1 MMRLQA
7 TAVSVLSS
15 AVSSITTWQENLL
28 DMVGSAAYSLSLVRP
43 RAYFILAAL
52 LALFGYAWLVM
63 FPLLVLVGLVNLY
76 DAVFGVDQVDW
87 FSALIWSSIAA
98 ASVLVCYRLI
108 FFKATGPVGQP
119 LDDRNAPGLLQLVSE
134 LTKNFDGPV
143 IDQVVSTDQ
152 FELKIVK
159 TPLIPLP
166 VLFRNT
172 LVVGLPFIHY
182 MSQDRFQC
190 ALAGRLGQYSK
201 RDNPL
206 MNWLNQMRTVWS
218 LYCERKNYRGAG
230 YQPVS
235 GFFGMYAPIYK
246 AFTVPAARFD
256 ELAADTYAM
265 EVFNDESVLDMVTT
279 CMVCRVYLDTKF
291 WPVVRKYSRKNSQV
305 LDRLQ
310 SSMSNVLRAG
320 LKPDVIDYW
329 MEKALASEPQLHD
342 PVPSLA
348 QRVDNIGFTGASMDA
363 NTVGSAGMVL
373 IVENAA

>member
-76 DAVFGVDQVDW
+76 DAVFGVDQADW
-87 FSALIWSSIAA
+87 FSALIWSCIAA

-108 FFKATGPVGQP
+108 FFRAAGPVGQP

-143 IDQVVSTDQ
+143 IDQIVSSDQ

-201 RDNPL
+201 RDNML

-342 PVPSLA
+342 PVPPLA

-363 NTVGSAGMVL
+363 NAVGSAGMVL
-373 IVENAA
+373 IVENAV